1 MKYKQLR
8 KMDHEWLVREEQ
20 RLYESRT
27 EGLLARKRKR
37 FRLIDA
43 FAGAGGMTLG
53 FSKRFGHAFDSVWAN
68 DFNNYCIDTYNA
80 NFGEHCLSGDIVD
93 ILTDPSIEI
102 PEADVVIGGP
112 PCQGFSLLNKNR
124 EGDPRKQLW
133 RPYFEIVERSGAK
146 VFVMENVPQILGSF
160 EHGEIM
166 GIAESMGFKVSADV
180 LCAADY
186 GVPQTRR
193 RAIIIGCRNF
203 DPAIVFPPRKTH
215 FNLNGNA
222 KQLTIPF
229 NKDDYLAKPQV
240 PSNPFAAISCDLIL
254 LRHISDYA

>member
-1 MKYKQLR
+1 MKYKLEKDMDR
-8 KMDHEWLVREEQ
+8 KWLVREEQ
-20 RLYESRT
+20 RVYTSRT
-27 EGLLARKRKR
+27 DGKLVRKRRR
-37 FRLIDA
+37 FKLIDA
-43 FAGAGGMTLG
+43 FAGAGGMSLG
-53 FSKRFGHAFDSVWAN
+53 FSRHFGHAFDSIWAN
-68 DFNNYCIDTYNA
+68 DFNNNCVETYNA
-80 NFGEHCLSGDIVD
+80 NFGSHCLSGDIID
-93 ILTDPSIEI
+93 ILSDPGITI

-166 GIAESMGFKVSADV
+166 GTAESMGFKVWGDV

-193 RAIIIGCRNF
+193 RAVILGCKFF
-203 DPAIVFPPRKTH
+203 DPSMVFPPRRSH
-215 FNLNGNA
+215 FHYDNLTPSDF
-222 KQLTIPF
+222 QL
-229 NKDDYLAKPQV
+229 V
-240 PSNPFAAISCDLIL
+240 AA
-254 LRHISDYA
+254 